1 MSISSSQMIVID
13 PMINKMD
20 FDEKRD
26 IQFNHKK
33 AVEGMQMVYDSFIS
47 LG

>member
-1 MSISSSQMIVID
+1 MIVID

-26 IQFNHKK
+26 IQFISKS
-33 AVEGMQMVYDSFIS
+33 AVEGMQMVFEAFN
-47 LG
+47 LATN